1 MFALPMPKRNTR
13 VTILL
18 VALAAI
24 PACAAELAQTAAD
37 PAEIPAEVPAGPPL
51 EVRFQPADFVYLWEN
66 NGEGAPLELYTAV
79 LQNVAVVNRTT
90 GPVTLDEMT
99 LSALSGDEVVQ
110 TVTVDVEALE
120 AAAVQFY
127 ALQHQKVLETYD
139 FHFQVSRYL
148 KDVPLAGTRTLKAG
162 EAVIVTQRALLFQS
176 VPDTLRVSVV
186 GRAEGDTFVSGS
198 GTVRVVNH
206 ESQNA
211 YGFPVSGRWL
221 VAAAPSL
228 HGHHRWASIQEFA
241 LDLVRLGD
249 GGLSHR
255 GEGIELDQYYGY
267 GAAVIAVADGT
278 VAAASDGME
287 ESNADLQQGDES
299 DRAYF
304 GRTLEL
310 QQKLLS
316 KGFAATMGNHVS
328 IEHANGEFSH
338 YLHLKNGSVA
348 VEVGDR
354 VERGQRIGALGHS
367 GNSTEPHLH
376 FHLSDG
382 ASLDYSRGIPIEFD
396 DIRIWPAG
404 NEDVRHLQ
412 SGTIVES
419 GATDEQA
426 QPETP

>member
-1 MFALPMPKRNTR
+1 MRNTR

-18 VALAAI
+18 LAMAAI
-24 PACAAELAQTAAD
+24 PACAAEIAETAEA
-37 PAEIPAEVPAGPPL
+37 PAAPTGPPL
-51 EVRFQPADFVYLWEN
+51 EVRFQPGEFVYLWEN
-66 NGEGAPLELYTAV
+66 NGEGTPLELYTAV
-79 LQNVAVVNRTT
+79 LQNVAVVNRTA
-90 GPVTLDEMT
+90 GPISLDEMT
-99 LSALSGDEVVQ
+99 LSALRDDEVVQ
-110 TVTVDVEALE
+110 TVTVDADALE
-120 AAAVQFY
+120 AAAVHFY

-148 KDVPLAGTRTLKAG
+148 KDVPLAGTRKLKPG

-206 ESQNA
+206 ESPNS

-241 LDLVRLGD
+241 LDLVQLGE

-255 GEGIELDQYYGY
+255 GEGTELQHYHAY
-267 GAAVIAVADGT
+267 GAAVLAVADGK
-278 VAAASDGME
+278 VVAASDGME
-287 ESNADLQQGDES
+287 ESDSNLQQPDET

-304 GRTLEL
+304 ARTLEL
-310 QQKLLS
+310 QQKLLA
-316 KGFAATMGNHVS
+316 KGFAAVMGNHVS

-338 YLHLKNGSVA
+338 YLHLKNGSVG
-348 VEVGDR
+348 VKVGDT
-354 VERGQRIGALGHS
+354 VERGQHIGALGHS

-382 ASLDYSRGIPIEFD
+382 ASSGRGSAARGVRSARSAAAK
-396 DIRIWPAG
+396 IRWRK
-404 NEDVRHLQ
+404 NEKKK
-412 SGTIVES
+412 
-419 GATDEQA
+419 
-426 QPETP
+426 